1 MVLGLAGRALL
12 GGGKLLA
19 KAGARAVPKVGNLA
33 SGIFSGAKNIATRSG
48 RAVADR
54 GRKVASVA
62 QSTRTPI
69 NPLKKFGYSSSEF

>member
-33 SGIFSGAKNIATRSG
+33 SGIFSGCLLYTSPSPR
-48 RAVADR
+48 D
-54 GRKVASVA
+54 
-62 QSTRTPI
+62 
-69 NPLKKFGYSSSEF
+69 